1 MPNDRAS
8 GGRAPRRPGSQSALR
23 AQNQERIISA
33 LAQNGALT
41 QAELSRQTGLSN
53 ATVSNLVK
61 IMESARLVSTSP
73 TTSSGRRA
81 LAVRLDENGSAAV
94 GIDVGRRH
102 VRVALASPGYRI
114 LQEVSTA
121 LPLGHSAESAIA
133 AAKKLLQELVDAQG
147 MDHSRLLGAG
157 IGIPGPIDR
166 RTGTVAQ
173 GAILPEWVGITLQ
186 DRMEDAFQLPVYVD
200 NDANLGA
207 LAEVSWGPHSGSQ
220 ELMYVKIA
228 SGIGAG
234 MIFHGAL
241 YYGNIGVTGEI
252 GHATIRE
259 NGLVCRCGNRGC
271 LETVASI
278 STMINV
284 LSPASGRT
292 LTTDDVVS
300 MVRAGDVAASR
311 LVDDAGQAVGQAIA
325 NVANLINP
333 ATIVIGGPLHELGET
348 LIEPIRRGL
357 TRHAVPVVGE
367 STELAVSTLGDRAE
381 VLGAASLVLQN
392 EGFGQVAKSA

>member
-1 MPNDRAS
+1 MPKERAQRI
-8 GGRAPRRPGSQSALR
+8 RALERPGSQSALR
-23 AQNQERIISA
+23 HQNQQRIVAA
-33 LAQNGALT
+33 LAQNGTLT

-61 IMESARLVSTSP
+61 IMEAARLITTSP

-114 LQEVSTA
+114 LQEGSVP
-121 LPLGHSAESAIA
+121 LPFGHSAKTAIET
-133 AAKKLLQELVDAQG
+133 AKILLHSLMEKQG
-147 MDHSRLLGAG
+147 IDHARLLGAG

-166 RTGTVAQ
+166 RTGTVVQ

-186 DRMEDAFQLPVYVD
+186 QRMEEAFELPVYVD

-207 LAEVSWGPHSGSQ
+207 LAEVSWGPHGGAQ
-220 ELMYVKIA
+220 NLMYVKIG

-234 MIFHGAL
+234 MIFHGDL

-252 GHATIRE
+252 GHATVRE
-259 NGLVCRCGNRGC
+259 NGVVCRCGNRGC
-271 LETVASI
+271 LETVASL

-284 LSPASGRT
+284 LSPSAGKT
-292 LTTDDVVS
+292 LTGQDVVDL
-300 MVRAGDVAASR
+300 VRSGDVAASR

-333 ATIVIGGPLHELGET
+333 ATIVIGGPLYELGNT
-348 LIEPIRRGL
+348 LLEPIRRGL
-357 TRHAVPVVGE
+357 NRHAVPIVGE
-367 STELAVSTLGDRAE
+367 STELTVSAMGDRAE
-381 VLGAASLVLQN
+381 VLGATSLVLQN
-392 EGFGQVAKSA
+392 EGFGQVAKHE